1 MFSKLL
7 CIVNISSYKKEQLK
21 LHRSLLGV
29 KRGGGGKTALTTFCR
44 VLGQILVESTT
55 QQILFENVH
64 KIIINILSV
73 FFSKT
78 LGGGGGENNSV
89 RSPISDQCYF

>member
-21 LHRSLLGV
+21 LHQSFLGV
-29 KRGGGGKTALTTFCR
+29 KGGGAKTALYMNFSIQHIAVTLKIIISRPNFLLKVR
-44 VLGQILVESTT
+44 QT

-64 KIIINILSV
+64 KYCPFL
-73 FFSKT
+73 F
-78 LGGGGGENNSV
+78 
-89 RSPISDQCYF
+89 